1 MKKNPVN
8 CCLPVKKGDLYIVRN
23 IHTHINIK
31 SMNNVIIA
39 QVQMGANSKGGQSIR
54 AYQLST
60 GVEVTKDIV
69 YATLKNAFEA
79 GMWLENSSGKWKQV
93 TPADADRYMNEQVN
107 TPKSSVSQEKNELAM
122 FLSTCSEKRPESLFC
137 EDLTWKFLCRSVMR
151 GKNILLTGPTG
162 CGKSQTAIA
171 VAKALDKPFFYVNL
185 GATQDPRGALIGN
198 THFSKDAGTY
208 FNESAFVKA
217 IQTPNTVVLL
227 DEVSR
232 AHPEAWNILMTVLDP
247 GQRYLRL
254 DEAVNT
260 PTVKVAEGVSF
271 IGTANIGN
279 EYTAV
284 RVMDRALLD
293 RFVIAE
299 IPYLTIAQE
308 TQLISQLY
316 PTLDAT
322 LAKNLAEI
330 ATLTRSE
337 VKSDSARI
345 QTPISTRS
353 VVEMAGL
360 LDDGFSLTEC
370 AEVSIYPLYSQ
381 DGGLQSERTF
391 VKQLVQK
398 FVPDGTSDDLMSSS
412 I

>member
-1 MKKNPVN
+1 MK
-8 CCLPVKKGDLYIVRN
+8 
-23 IHTHINIK
+23 
-31 SMNNVIIA
+31 NVIFA
-39 QVQMGANSKGGQSIR
+39 EVKLAPGKRGESVKAFCMA
-54 AYQLST
+54 T
-60 GVEVTKDIV
+60 GEEVTKQIT
-69 YATLKNAFEA
+69 YMTLSNAFKA
-79 GMWLENSSGKWKQV
+79 GMYLENGSGKWRQIE
-93 TPADADRYMNEQVN
+93 PAVAKGFAKES
-107 TPKSSVSQEKNELAM
+107 PKGEAVATAKTEAENVMA
-122 FLSTCSEKRPESLFC
+122 FLSTCVEKRPESLFC
-137 EDLTWKFLCRSVMR
+137 EDLTWKFICRSVVR
-151 GKNILLTGPTG
+151 GRNILLTGPTG
-162 CGKSQTAIA
+162 CGKSQTALA
-171 VAKALDKPFFYVNL
+171 VAKALDRPVFYVNL

-232 AHPEAWNILMTVLDP
+232 AHPEAHNILMTVLDP

-254 DEAVNT
+254 DEAVNC

-271 IGTANIGN
+271 IGTANIGT
-279 EYTAV
+279 EYTAT

-299 IPYLTIAQE
+299 IPHLGPKDEAK
-308 TQLISQLY
+308 LMLQLY
-316 PTLDAT
+316 PALDAK
-322 LAKNLAEI
+322 LADALADI
-330 ATLTRSE
+330 AYQTRIETKSE
-337 VKSDSARI
+337 SARI

-360 LDDGFSLTEC
+360 ITDGFTLTEC
-370 AEVSIYPLYSQ
+370 AEVSIYPLYSN

-398 FVPDGTSDDLMSSS
+398 YVNDGTADNLMGSTTNENTPF
-412 I
+412 

>member
-1 MKKNPVN
+1 MGQG
-8 CCLPVKKGDLYIVRN
+8 KKGQSVRAV
-23 IHTHINIK
+23 
-31 SMNNVIIA
+31 NVATNEDITSEITY
-39 QVQMGANSKGGQSIR
+39 MTLSK
-54 AYQLST
+54 AY
-60 GVEVTKDIV
+60 K
-69 YATLKNAFEA
+69 A
-79 GMWLENSSGKWKQV
+79 GMWLSNESGKWRQV
-93 TPADADRYMNEQVN
+93 DPADGAKLAKKSPTAKAVESAKSEATEVMAFLN
-107 TPKSSVSQEKNELAM
+107 TCV
-122 FLSTCSEKRPESLFC
+122 EKRPESIFC
-137 EDLTWKFLCRSVMR
+137 QDLTWKFICRSVVR
-151 GKNILLTGPTG
+151 GRNILLTGPTG
-162 CGKSQTAIA
+162 CGKSQTALA
-171 VAKALDKPFFYVNL
+171 VAKAMDREVFYVNL
-185 GATQDPRGALIGN
+185 GATQDPRGTLIGN

-217 IQTPNTVVLL
+217 IQTPNTVILL

-260 PTVKVAEGVSF
+260 PTVRVADGVSF
-271 IGTANIGN
+271 IGTANIGT

-299 IPYLTIAQE
+299 IPFLTPAE
-308 TQLISQLY
+308 EATLMLQLY
-316 PTLDAT
+316 PAMDRKIAD
-322 LAKNLAEI
+322 NLAEI
-330 ATLTRSE
+330 AAQTRQE

-360 LDDGFSLTEC
+360 MTDGFTLTEC

-398 FVPDGTSDDLMSSS
+398 YVNDGTADNLMGTESTDQNNPF
-412 I
+412 

>member
-1 MKKNPVN
+1 MFYGFRALQELVINNKTHMKNTQIIARVAMGPG
-8 CCLPVKKGDLYIVRN
+8 KKGMSV
-23 IHTHINIK
+23 
-31 SMNNVIIA
+31 
-39 QVQMGANSKGGQSIR
+39 R
-54 AYQLST
+54 AYNNSTNEDITDQITYMTLS
-60 GVEVTKDIV
+60 KA
-69 YATLKNAFEA
+69 YKA
-79 GMWLENSSGKWKQV
+79 GMWLDNGSGKWRQV
-93 TPADADRYMNEQVN
+93 D
-107 TPKSSVSQEKNELAM
+107 PKDLKAM
-122 FLSTCSEKRPESLFC
+122 PTAEAVEAAKSEASDVMAFLSTCVEKRPASLFC
-137 EDLTWKFLCRSVMR
+137 EDLTWKFICRSVMR
-151 GKNILLTGPTG
+151 GRNILLTGPTG
-162 CGKSQTAIA
+162 TGKSQTAIA
-171 VAKALDKPFFYVNL
+171 VAKAMGRELFYINL

-217 IQTPNTVVLL
+217 IQKPNTVVLL

-254 DEAVNT
+254 DEAVDC
-260 PTVKVAEGVSF
+260 PTVKVADGVSF
-271 IGTANIGN
+271 IGTANIGT

-299 IPYLTIAQE
+299 IPFLSTTEEA
-308 TQLISQLY
+308 QLISQLY
-316 PTLDAT
+316 PSLEAKVVES
-322 LAKNLAEI
+322 LADIAGQTRTEI
-330 ATLTRSE
+330 RTDNS
-337 VKSDSARI
+337 RI

-353 VVEMAGL
+353 VLEMAGL
-360 LDDGFSLTEC
+360 IADGFSLTEC

-398 FVPDGTSDDLMSSS
+398 YVNDGTSDNLMGAQAQTATDNMPF
-412 I
+412 

>member
-1 MKKNPVN
+1 MSKKMNMNTQNSHIVARIAMGPG
-8 CCLPVKKGDLYIVRN
+8 KKGMSV
-23 IHTHINIK
+23 
-31 SMNNVIIA
+31 
-39 QVQMGANSKGGQSIR
+39 R
-54 AYQLST
+54 AYNNATNEDITDQITYMTLS
-60 GVEVTKDIV
+60 K
-69 YATLKNAFEA
+69 AFKA
-79 GMWLENSSGKWKQV
+79 GMWLSNESGKWRQIDSNDAPVPVSPEAVKAAKQE
-93 TPADADRYMNEQVN
+93 ADDVM
-107 TPKSSVSQEKNELAM
+107 AM
-122 FLSTCSEKRPESLFC
+122 LHTCVEKRPNNLYC
-137 EDLTWKFLCRSVMR
+137 QDLTWKFICRAVLR

-162 CGKSQTAIA
+162 CGKSQTALA
-171 VAKALDKPFFYVNL
+171 AAKALDREVFYVNL
-185 GATQDPRGALIGN
+185 GATQDPRGTLIGN
-198 THFSKDAGTY
+198 THFAKDAGTF

-254 DEAVNT
+254 DEAVGT

-271 IGTANIGN
+271 IGTANIGS

-299 IPYLTIAQE
+299 IPFLLPNEEAALIC
-308 TQLISQLY
+308 QLFPS
-316 PTLDAT
+316 LDAKIAKD
-322 LAKNLAEI
+322 LADI
-330 ATLTRSE
+330 ACQTRMESE
-337 VKSDSARI
+337 SETARI

-360 LDDGFSLTEC
+360 IVDGFTLPDC
-370 AEVSIYPLYSQ
+370 AEVSIYPLYSR

-391 VKQLVQK
+391 VRQLVQK
-398 FVPDGTSDDLMSSS
+398 YVNDETDSTLA
-412 I
+412 

>member
-1 MKKNPVN
+1 MSYIIAKVGMGQG
-8 CCLPVKKGDLYIVRN
+8 KKGQSVRA
-23 IHTHINIK
+23 INVATNEDIT
-31 SMNNVIIA
+31 SEITYMTL
-39 QVQMGANSKGGQSIR
+39 SK
-54 AYQLST
+54 AH
-60 GVEVTKDIV
+60 K
-69 YATLKNAFEA
+69 A
-79 GMWLENSSGKWKQV
+79 GMWLSNESGKWRQV
-93 TPADADRYMNEQVN
+93 DPADGAKLARKSPSAKAVETAKSEATEVMAFLN
-107 TPKSSVSQEKNELAM
+107 TCV
-122 FLSTCSEKRPESLFC
+122 EKRPESIFC
-137 EDLTWKFLCRSVMR
+137 QDLTWKFICRSVVR
-151 GKNILLTGPTG
+151 GRNILLTGPTG
-162 CGKSQTAIA
+162 CGKSQTALA
-171 VAKALDKPFFYVNL
+171 VAKAMDREVFYVNL
-185 GATQDPRGALIGN
+185 GATQDPRGTLIGN

-260 PTVKVAEGVSF
+260 PTVRVAEGVSF
-271 IGTANIGN
+271 IGTANIGT

-299 IPYLTIAQE
+299 IPFLTPAE
-308 TQLISQLY
+308 EATLMMQLY
-316 PTLDAT
+316 PAMDRKIAD
-322 LAKNLAEI
+322 NLAEI
-330 ATLTRSE
+330 AAQTRQE

-360 LDDGFSLTEC
+360 MTDGFTLTEC

-398 FVPDGTSDDLMSSS
+398 YVNDGTADNLMGTESTDQNNPF
-412 I
+412 